1 MYRAR
6 LRYVSEM
13 DVRQLRYFLAVV
25 HERSVSRAAER
36 LGMTQPPLSTAI
48 AQLERELGVPLLER
62 HPRGVEPTEAGRDL
76 AERAGL
82 ILQTLEAATTAVRAV
97 GTGERG
103 RLTIATSP
111 AVAQDLL
118 PSLLR
123 HFDESSPDVQTEIHD
138 AADPEVVDRVRKR
151 DSDVGL
157 TYCTRTAELERL
169 VARDLEVALIRR
181 EPLVAVSA
189 GGPGPASVAI
199 GSLAAERWVLPTGY
213 DGFPGLAEAVR
224 RAWARAGVEPT
235 GRRSVASPVT
245 AVRMVAAGAGVTL
258 VPASLS
264 GYARASG
271 GHVRSLNEP
280 MASVEAAV
288 LWRRHDARSPV
299 LSRFLRAAL
308 WTREPDRLEPAHGRA
323 SAGRRRD
330 PDAAG

>member
-13 DVRQLRYFLAVV
+13 DVRQLRYFLTIV

-36 LGMTQPPLSTAI
+36 LGMTQPPLSTAV

-76 AERAGL
+76 AERAAL
-82 ILQTLEAATTAVRAV
+82 ILATIEAATTAVRAV

-103 RLTIATSP
+103 QLTIATSP

-118 PSLLR
+118 PSLLA
-123 HFDESSPDVQTEIHD
+123 HFDASSPDVQTEIHD
-138 AADPEVVDRVRKR
+138 AADPEVVERVRER
-151 DSDVGL
+151 GSDVGL
-157 TYCTRTAELERL
+157 AYCTRTAELERL

-189 GGPGPASVAI
+189 APYGRPTVTI
-199 GSLAAERWVLPTGY
+199 GSLAGETWVLPTGY
-213 DGFPGLAEAVR
+213 DGYPGLAEAVR
-224 RAWARAGVEPT
+224 RAWARAGVEPA

-245 AVRMVAAGAGVTL
+245 AIRLVAAGAGVTL
-258 VPASLS
+258 APASLA
-264 GYARASG
+264 GYARAAG
-271 GHVRSLNEP
+271 GHVRSLDEP

-288 LWRRHDARSPV
+288 LWRRHDQRSPV
-299 LSRFLRAAL
+299 LARFLRAAL
-308 WTREPDRLEPAHGRA
+308 WTREPDRLEPPHDRRA
-323 SAGRRRD
+323 RR
-330 PDAAG
+330 G